1 MLMVANQKYYN
12 TERGEGGRV
21 SVLESVIRSLVSRS
35 GWVNVLSSLARHLT
49 LTVLLFTQ

>member
-1 MLMVANQKYYN
+1 MLMVANRKYDN
-12 TERGEGGRV
+12 IERGGRV

-35 GWVNVLSSLARHLT
+35 GWVNMLSSLARHLT